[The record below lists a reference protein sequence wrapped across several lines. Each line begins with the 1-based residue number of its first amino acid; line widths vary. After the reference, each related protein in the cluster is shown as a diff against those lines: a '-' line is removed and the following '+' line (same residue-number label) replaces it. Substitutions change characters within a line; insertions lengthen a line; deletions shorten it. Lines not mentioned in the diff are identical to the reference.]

1 MGASAWIQLL
11 ACVTAATLASAITA
25 HNIEARANR
34 LIAAIFACSAW
45 WSLCEVLWSVQ
56 AEPDRVLWLV
66 KASSPGWMLLGPI
79 ALDLFSEIQCDARSR
94 LSRLV
99 PLAYACAALSIV
111 VYVATPWGLSHAV
124 RTSWGWS
131 YRLGPAFPFLYVASV
146 GWIGVA
152 ALSWRRLFATAVA
165 HERREARRAV
175 IGAAAAAGVATL
187 TDVALPYLEVP
198 APRLGSVAVLAMGG
212 LIALGVRRHGYFL
225 IAPGAFAPEILA
237 SLRDGVALL
246 RSDGSARTCNQGL
259 GRLVGLPHEAVVDA
273 PMTRFLP
280 ELGELAPGEQLRDA
294 ELELWPEG
302 GQPFPVS
309 VSSSHLR
316 DAEGRDVG
324 RVLAIR
330 DLREVTALRKRL
342 VTSGR
347 LAAVGELAAG
357 IAHEIANPVTFVR
370 ANLVALR
377 RHWDALREAAEKSG
391 DDPTLDRL
399 VSEAEELLDESL
411 HGVDR
416 IAHIVRN
423 VGAFSHAGGEGA
435 QPIDVNTLLDNVLD
449 VASLSFSVQ
458 VERCYGDL
466 PPVLGHTQ
474 QLKQAFLNLVLNALQ
489 AVGDSGRIRLLS
501 QAAGEFV
508 TVRVQDDGP
517 GIPEAAIDRVFDPFF
532 TTRPGESLGLGLA
545 QCFQIVRAHGGEVS
559 AYSTPGRGAVF
570 EVRLPVVA
578 RRDGD

>member
-1 MGASAWIQLL
+1 MHASAWIQLI
-11 ACVTAATLASAITA
+11 ACVTAATFASAITA
-25 HNIEARANR
+25 QNIGARANR
-34 LIAAIFACSAW
+34 LIALIFACSAW
-45 WSLCEVLWSVQ
+45 WSLCEVLWSAQ
-56 AEPDRVLWLV
+56 AEPHKVMWLV

-94 LSRLV
+94 LGRLV
-99 PLAYACAALSIV
+99 PLAYACAALSIA

-124 RTSWGWS
+124 RTSWGWG
-131 YRLGPAFPFLYVASV
+131 YRFGPAFPLLYASTV

-152 ALSWRRLFATAVA
+152 TLNWRQLFATAVA

-175 IGAAAAAGVATL
+175 VGIAVAASVATL
-187 TDVALPYLEVP
+187 TDVVLPYLEVP
-198 APRLGSVAVLAMGG
+198 APRLGSVAVLAMGS
-212 LIALGVRRHGYFL
+212 LLALGVGRYGYFL

-237 SLRDGVALL
+237 TLRDGVALL
-246 RSDGSARTCNQGL
+246 RADGSARTCNEGL
-259 GRLVGLPHEAVVDA
+259 GRLVALPREAVVDE

-302 GQPFPVS
+302 GEPFPVS
-309 VSSSHLR
+309 VSSSDLR

-370 ANLVALR
+370 ANLVALH
-377 RHWDALREAAEKSG
+377 RHWATLREAAERSG
-391 DDPTLDRL
+391 EDPTLEQL
-399 VSEAEELLDESL
+399 VSEGEELLEESL

-416 IAHIVRN
+416 VTRIVRN
-423 VGAFSHAGGEGA
+423 VGAFSHAGGGRA
-435 QPIDVNTLLDNVLD
+435 QLIDVNGLLDNVLD

-466 PPVLGHTQ
+466 PAVLGHAQ

-489 AVGDSGRIRLLS
+489 AVGDFGRIRLLT
-501 QAAGEFV
+501 QAAGEFA

-517 GIPEAAIDRVFDPFF
+517 GIPEEAIDRVFDPFF
-532 TTRPGESLGLGLA
+532 TTRPGEALGLGLA

-570 EVRLPVVA
+570 EVRLPA
-578 RRDGD
+578 LAGSDGD